1 MFASGVCQG
10 SERHLRQ
17 TTIAG
22 ELFGKR
28 MREIRMKRGLAQQA
42 VAERAGIAQTH
53 VSDIELGFK
62 LPNLLTVVRLAI
74 ALECKVAELTSVLD
88 KTNLSSLLQ
97 K

>member
-1 MFASGVCQG
+1 MREATV
-10 SERHLRQ
+10 
-17 TTIAG
+17 AG

-28 MREIRMKRGLAQQA
+28 MREIRMKRGLAQQT

-74 ALECKVAELTSVLD
+74 ALNCKVAELTSVFD
-88 KTNLSSLLQ
+88 KKDLSSLLP

>member
-1 MFASGVCQG
+1 MR
-10 SERHLRQ
+10 E
-17 TTIAG
+17 TTVAG

-28 MREIRMKRGLAQQA
+28 MREIRMKRGVAQQT

-74 ALECKVAELTSVLD
+74 ALQCKVAELTSVFD
-88 KTNLSSLLQ
+88 TTNLSSLVS

>member
-1 MFASGVCQG
+1 MR
-10 SERHLRQ
+10 E
-17 TTIAG
+17 TTVAG

-74 ALECKVAELTSVLD
+74 ALDCKVAELTSVFD
-88 KTNLSSLLQ
+88 KTNLSSLIP

>member
-1 MFASGVCQG
+1 MR
-10 SERHLRQ
+10 E
-17 TTIAG
+17 TTVAG

-62 LPNLLTVVRLAI
+62 LPNLLTVIRLAI
-74 ALECKVAELTSVLD
+74 AMECKVAELTSVFD
-88 KTNLSSLLQ
+88 KTDLSSLLP

>member
-1 MFASGVCQG
+1 MREKTV
-10 SERHLRQ
+10 
-17 TTIAG
+17 AG

-28 MREIRMKRGLAQQA
+28 MREIRMKRGLTQQA

-74 ALECKVAELTSVLD
+74 ALECKIVELTSVFD
-88 KTNLSSLLQ
+88 KTELSSLLP
-97 K
+97 

>member
-1 MFASGVCQG
+1 MR
-10 SERHLRQ
+10 E
-17 TTIAG
+17 TTVAG

-28 MREIRMKRGLAQQA
+28 MREIRMKRGLSQQT

-74 ALECKVAELTSVLD
+74 ALECKVSELTSAFD
-88 KTNLSSLLQ
+88 KADLSSLLP

>member
-1 MFASGVCQG
+1 M
-10 SERHLRQ
+10 RK
-17 TTIAG
+17 TTVAG

-28 MREIRMKRGLAQQA
+28 MREIRMKRGLSQQA

-74 ALECKVAELTSVLD
+74 ALECKFVELTPVFD
-88 KTNLSSLLQ
+88 KANLSSLLP
-97 K
+97 

>member
-1 MFASGVCQG
+1 
-10 SERHLRQ
+10 LRE
-17 TTIAG
+17 TTVAG

-28 MREIRMKRGLAQQA
+28 MREIRMNRGLAQQT

-74 ALECKVAELTSVLD
+74 ALECKVTKLTSAFD
-88 KTNLSSLLQ
+88 KTDLSLLLP

>member
-1 MFASGVCQG
+1 MR
-10 SERHLRQ
+10 E
-17 TTIAG
+17 TTVAG

-28 MREIRMKRGLAQQA
+28 MREIRLKRGLAQQA

-74 ALECKVAELTSVLD
+74 ALNCKVAELTSVLD
-88 KTNLSSLLQ
+88 KTDLSSLLP

>member
-1 MFASGVCQG
+1 
-10 SERHLRQ
+10 
-17 TTIAG
+17 
-22 ELFGKR
+22 
-28 MREIRMKRGLAQQA
+28 MREIRMKRGLSQQT

-74 ALECKVAELTSVLD
+74 ALECKVSELTSAFD
-88 KTNLSSLLQ
+88 KADLSSLLP

>member
-1 MFASGVCQG
+1 M
-10 SERHLRQ
+10 
-17 TTIAG
+17 AG

-28 MREIRMKRGLAQQA
+28 MREMRMKRGLAQQA

-74 ALECKVAELTSVLD
+74 ALECKVAELTSVFD
-88 KTNLSSLLQ
+88 QTELSSLVSR
-97 K
+97 

>member
-1 MFASGVCQG
+1 MR
-10 SERHLRQ
+10 E
-17 TTIAG
+17 TTVAG

-28 MREIRMKRGLAQQA
+28 LREIRMKRRLAQQA

-74 ALECKVAELTSVLD
+74 ALDCRVAELTSVLD
-88 KTNLSSLLQ
+88 KKNLSSLLP

>member
-1 MFASGVCQG
+1 
-10 SERHLRQ
+10 LRG
-17 TTIAG
+17 TTVAG

-28 MREIRMKRGLAQQA
+28 MREIRMKRGLSQQA

-74 ALECKVAELTSVLD
+74 ALDCKVVELTSVFD
-88 KTNLSSLLQ
+88 KTNLLSLVPR
-97 K
+97 

>member
-1 MFASGVCQG
+1 M
-10 SERHLRQ
+10 RQ
-17 TTIAG
+17 TTAAG

-28 MREIRMKRGLAQQA
+28 MREIRMKRGLSQQT

-62 LPNLLTVVRLAI
+62 LPNLLTVIRLAM
-74 ALECKVAELTSVLD
+74 AMECKVAELTSVFDSLR
-88 KTNLSSLLQ
+88 LSLLIP

>member
-1 MFASGVCQG
+1 MR
-10 SERHLRQ
+10 E
-17 TTIAG
+17 TTVAG

-28 MREIRMKRGLAQQA
+28 MREIRLKRGLAQQE

-74 ALECKVAELTSVLD
+74 ALECKVAALTSVFD
-88 KTNLSSLLQ
+88 KTNLSSLIP

>member
-1 MFASGVCQG
+1 MR
-10 SERHLRQ
+10 E
-17 TTIAG
+17 TTVAG

-74 ALECKVAELTSVLD
+74 ALECKVAQLTSVFD

>member
-1 MFASGVCQG
+1 M
-10 SERHLRQ
+10 
-17 TTIAG
+17 AG

-74 ALECKVAELTSVLD
+74 ALQCKVAELTSVFD
-88 KTNLSSLLQ
+88 TTNLSSLVS

>member
-1 MFASGVCQG
+1 
-10 SERHLRQ
+10 LRE
-17 TTIAG
+17 TTVAG

-74 ALECKVAELTSVLD
+74 ALDCKVVELTSVFD
-88 KTNLSSLLQ
+88 KADLPSILP

>member
-1 MFASGVCQG
+1 
-10 SERHLRQ
+10 LRE
-17 TTIAG
+17 TTVAG

-28 MREIRMKRGLAQQA
+28 MREIRMKHDLSQQA

-74 ALECKVAELTSVLD
+74 ALECRVSELTSAFD
-88 KTNLSSLLQ
+88 KTNLSSLVP

>member
-1 MFASGVCQG
+1 MR
-10 SERHLRQ
+10 E
-17 TTIAG
+17 TTVAG

-74 ALECKVAELTSVLD
+74 ALDCNVAELTSVFD
-88 KTNLSSLLQ
+88 KTDLPSLLQ